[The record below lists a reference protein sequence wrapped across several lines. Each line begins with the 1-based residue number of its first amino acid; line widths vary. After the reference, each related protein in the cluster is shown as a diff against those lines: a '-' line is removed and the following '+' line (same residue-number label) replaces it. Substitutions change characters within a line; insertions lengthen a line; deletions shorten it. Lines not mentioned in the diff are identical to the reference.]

1 MKTLLDHANE
11 IAKVYGYRIEKTP
24 HRVAG
29 LASLKC
35 SVGSPIRLAPMTVLK
50 KVVKK

>member
-11 IAKVYGYRIEKTP
+11 INKVYGQRKQSTPFRI
-24 HRVAG
+24 AG
-29 LASLKC
+29 LVSLKC